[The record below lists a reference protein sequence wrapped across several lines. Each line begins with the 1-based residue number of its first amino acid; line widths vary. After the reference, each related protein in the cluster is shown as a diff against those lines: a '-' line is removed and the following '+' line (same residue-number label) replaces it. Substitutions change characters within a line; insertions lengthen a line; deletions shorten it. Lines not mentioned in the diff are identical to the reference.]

1 MKFASTRGGA
11 RGVGF
16 REAMSAGLAPDG
28 GLFVPEDA
36 TPLDPGLLT
45 NLRGRSFPS
54 VSQTILAE
62 LLEGDFPR
70 DRIISVVDAAL
81 DFMVPFVHLP
91 GDLQILELFHGPTL
105 AFKDVGARIM
115 ARLVEAASADEP
127 GREITVLT
135 ATSGDTGGAVASAFH
150 GIDGVRVVVLF
161 PVGRVSEYQQRQFT
175 TLGGN
180 VEAVGVEGSFDDCQ
194 RMVKEAFLDPGLVE
208 SAGLTSAN
216 SINVGRFIPQLL
228 YYFYAW
234 AHQPEEC
241 EPVFVVP
248 SGNLGNLAAGLL
260 AWRLGLPATGFI
272 AATNANRVLPDYLE
286 SGVFEPRPSVR
297 TVSSAMDVG
306 NPSNLERL
314 GPILG
319 SDSLSA
325 SEILVASSHTD
336 EQTLGA
342 IHEYFDRLEYVP
354 DPHTAVGLVAA
365 RTTAAPDWDGVPRI
379 VLGTAHPGKFPEAI
393 TRAIGQS
400 PPIPPALSAALS
412 QESRFRTAEPSHDA
426 LRAVLLAG

>member
-1 MKFASTRGGA
+1 MRFASTRAGV

-16 REAMSAGLAPDG
+16 REAMFAGLAPDG
-28 GLFVPEDA
+28 GLFVPEDPE
-36 TPLDPGLLT
+36 PLRPEVLGT
-45 NLRGRSFPS
+45 LRDRSFPS
-54 VSQTILAE
+54 VSRTVLTE
-62 LLEGDFPR
+62 LLSEDFPR
-70 DRIISVVDAAL
+70 DRIVSAVDAAL
-81 DFMVPFVHLP
+81 DFMVPFVHVP

-115 ARLVEAASADEP
+115 ARLVEAALVEEP
-127 GREITVLT
+127 GRDITVLT

-150 GIDGVRVVVLF
+150 GMEGVRVVVLF
-161 PVGRVSEYQQRQFT
+161 PLGRVSELQKRQFT

-180 VEAVGVEGSFDDCQ
+180 VEALGVEGSFDDCQ
-194 RMVKEAFLDPGLVE
+194 GMVKGAFRDPGLVA

-234 AHQPEEC
+234 AHQPEDC

-248 SGNLGNLAAGLL
+248 SGNLGNLAAGLF

-272 AATNANRVLPDYLE
+272 AATNANRVLPDYLK
-286 SGVFEPRPSVR
+286 SGAFEPRPSIP

-319 SDSLSA
+319 FDPASA
-325 SEILVASSHTD
+325 QGLLVASSRTD
-336 EQTLGA
+336 EETLAA
-342 IHEYFDRLEYVP
+342 IHEYFDRLEYIP
-354 DPHTAVGLVAA
+354 DPHTAVGLAA
-365 RTTAAPDWDGVPRI
+365 AGTGPPEWAGVPRI

-393 TRAIGQS
+393 TRAIGQP
-400 PPIPPALSAALS
+400 PPIPSALSAALS
-412 QESRFRTAEPSHDA
+412 RESRFRTVEPSPQA
-426 LRAVLLAG
+426 LRAILLTG